1 MEEFDRL
8 VGATITKPME
18 VQVMPMEVQVTP
30 REELIVVVMARQ
42 FGREL
47 DS

>member
-8 VGATITKPME
+8 VGATITK
-18 VQVMPMEVQVTP
+18 PMEVQVTP